1 MERIYQRLPTII
13 MPNMAAVGMVPFIP
27 RSESVSL
34 SQQSPPRAKP
44 RMYDDGPLPVQAS
57 SSAPRNARIVNRILD
72 AGEVTFE
79 LQIGSTTINDVG
91 LDEVLEYVS
100 MYELESYENRAFE
113 EEREL
118 LRIAKEEEERLKV
131 EKLERMKERAKQKG
145 VVVESSGEGGREEEE
160 EEVATG
166 KHGRARPSYKHM
178 YKKFK
183 ERRRRKRDPRTGE
196 LLPLSDEDEG
206 QALEYESSEDEPAG
220 GALQDVVRPSSSRAP
235 LVDPMEMPKRRRRKR
250 DPVTGE
256 LMPLDPLPQE
266 LSRRSE
272 ELVAA
277 GPSSEPALQLG
288 EKPKRPRRR
297 RHPVTG
303 ELMPL
308 GWRYDPAAEESGKV
322 AQRAPVTV
330 PDVKRLSISQE
341 HQPKRRRLKERSS
354 SAQGSESPRIKPANS
369 TRAGGALNA
378 FKSGGVVHMGSSED
392 DEDEAEDIAVVQSTS
407 KPKPKLIR
415 RNFPATS
422 MAQSTATSTAPES
435 SPERLD
441 KAMPDKR
448 AGAGRVASRSASS
461 SSASSGSS
469 IIPLQANSPPSRF
482 QRPIPTTSITHPSAA
497 APAVSSSESDSE
509 MAEDEWVIEAILNHG
524 KSDPKTHPSA
534 LGKEP
539 VMLYQVKWEG
549 SDELTW
555 EPLSS
560 FASLETVREY
570 QRAKG
575 LAVEPQSE
583 EGG

>member
-1 MERIYQRLPTII
+1 
-13 MPNMAAVGMVPFIP
+13 
-27 RSESVSL
+27 
-34 SQQSPPRAKP
+34 
-44 RMYDDGPLPVQAS
+44 
-57 SSAPRNARIVNRILD
+57 
-72 AGEVTFE
+72 
-79 LQIGSTTINDVG
+79 
-91 LDEVLEYVS
+91 
-100 MYELESYENRAFE
+100 
-113 EEREL
+113 
-118 LRIAKEEEERLKV
+118 
-131 EKLERMKERAKQKG
+131 
-145 VVVESSGEGGREEEE
+145 
-160 EEVATG
+160 
-166 KHGRARPSYKHM
+166 
-178 YKKFK
+178 
-183 ERRRRKRDPRTGE
+183 
-196 LLPLSDEDEG
+196 
-206 QALEYESSEDEPAG
+206 
-220 GALQDVVRPSSSRAP
+220 
-235 LVDPMEMPKRRRRKR
+235 
-250 DPVTGE
+250 
-256 LMPLDPLPQE
+256 
-266 LSRRSE
+266 
-272 ELVAA
+272 
-277 GPSSEPALQLG
+277 
-288 EKPKRPRRR
+288 
-297 RHPVTG
+297 
-303 ELMPL
+303 MPL
-308 GWRYDPAAEESGKV
+308 GWRYDPAAEESGKA